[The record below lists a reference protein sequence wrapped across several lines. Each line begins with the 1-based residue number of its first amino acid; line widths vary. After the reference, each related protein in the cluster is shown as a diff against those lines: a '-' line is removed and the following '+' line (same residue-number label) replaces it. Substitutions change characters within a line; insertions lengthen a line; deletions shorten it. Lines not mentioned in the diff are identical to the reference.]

1 MYICKCIYICTQTS
15 VLTDGYQKSAS
26 NCDWSF
32 YPRCARACPR
42 GRNSSCTCLG
52 DLGDGSGSNV
62 GQWELSFI
70 NTHDRSMVLV
80 YMLT

>member
-1 MYICKCIYICTQTS
+1 MYIYMHVCMYMYIYICTQTS

-42 GRNSSCTCLG
+42 GRNSSCTCLVILVMG
-52 DLGDGSGSNV
+52 RDPTWGSES
-62 GQWELSFI
+62 
-70 NTHDRSMVLV
+70 
-80 YMLT
+80 